1 MCVKGNNILA
11 SKIIGIDS
19 KIDCATTIYYDSDS
33 FTRKQCAKVWF
44 AGKELLHCM
53 SLLRHYRTVHRSV
66 GDCLLVSYRS
76 IVIVIKIVA
85 PPPTSLMITITIQH
99 ARQ

>member
-1 MCVKGNNILA
+1 MPKFGLQGRNCCTA
-11 SKIIGIDS
+11 
-19 KIDCATTIYYDSDS
+19 C
-33 FTRKQCAKVWF
+33 
-44 AGKELLHCM
+44 HC
-53 SLLRHYRTVHRSV
+53 YGTTVHRSV